1 VAVAAGWAVLGAQA
15 ARRPDRR
22 HRLTAAPVAWG
33 LAGVALAIQAVT
45 VAVNL
50 DAPRWEQAGAVG
62 LWIVPVVL
70 AAGAGPAW
78 LAHRLERGR
87 PVAAGAGGRPPQRAS
102 VGLAPGERAVWTAHT
117 SSPYGGAAAAA
128 AAVLLPAAGF
138 VAGGAQGWILVGAGL
153 VLAVAI
159 GTVSELTATVD
170 ARGLTLAHGPFARP
184 RWTVPLAEVAAAEP
198 ADIDPWRVG
207 GWGVRKVPGRRGAT
221 AVVVRGGPGLRVCA
235 RTAASCSSRSRTP
248 RPPPACSPTWP
259 AAPRLSPARRAGRPR
274 SPGPRGRSGEGG
286 VGGRAGVPR
295 PRGARRDL
303 ERDVHAPAR
312 PAVVELDELAHGEGG
327 PQALAQL
334 GHELLRDALHRHLAD
349 GVGGGD
355 PPLALPPLLHRELVR
370 RHPRRG

>member
-1 VAVAAGWAVLGAQA
+1 VLKRIIVLAGPGLALAALVAPVVVLGERLPDPLATHWDLGGTPDGRTAAAAFTAGLVVAVAAGWAVLGAQA

-159 GTVSELTATVD
+159 G
-170 ARGLTLAHGPFARP
+170 P
-184 RWTVPLAEVAAAEP
+184 
-198 ADIDPWRVG
+198 
-207 GWGVRKVPGRRGAT
+207 
-221 AVVVRGGPGLRVCA
+221 
-235 RTAASCSSRSRTP
+235 
-248 RPPPACSPTWP
+248 
-259 AAPRLSPARRAGRPR
+259 
-274 SPGPRGRSGEGG
+274 
-286 VGGRAGVPR
+286 
-295 PRGARRDL
+295 
-303 ERDVHAPAR
+303 
-312 PAVVELDELAHGEGG
+312 
-327 PQALAQL
+327 
-334 GHELLRDALHRHLAD
+334 
-349 GVGGGD
+349 
-355 PPLALPPLLHRELVR
+355 
-370 RHPRRG
+370 

>member
-1 VAVAAGWAVLGAQA
+1 VLRRTVVLAGPGLALAALVAPVVVLGERLPDPLATHWDLGGTPDGRTAAAAFTAGLVVAVAAAWAVLGAQA
-15 ARRPDRR
+15 ARRSERR
-22 HRLTAAPVAWG
+22 HRLTAAPLAWG

-62 LWIVPVVL
+62 LWIVPLVL

-78 LAHRLERGR
+78 LAHRLERGL
-87 PVAAGAGGRPPQRAS
+87 PVADGAGGRPPERAS

-117 SSPYGGAAAAA
+117 ASPYGAAAAA
-128 AAVLLPAAGF
+128 AAAVVLPAAGF
-138 VAGGAQGWILVGAGL
+138 AAGGPQGWILVGAGL

-221 AVVVRGGPGLRVCA
+221 AVVVRGGPGLRVV
-235 RTAASCSSRSRTP
+235 RTDGRELLVTVPDAEAAAGLLADLAGRAAPQPGSTSRPPAKSWASRT
-248 RPPPACSPTWP
+248 
-259 AAPRLSPARRAGRPR
+259 
-274 SPGPRGRSGEGG
+274 
-286 VGGRAGVPR
+286 
-295 PRGARRDL
+295 
-303 ERDVHAPAR
+303 
-312 PAVVELDELAHGEGG
+312 
-327 PQALAQL
+327 
-334 GHELLRDALHRHLAD
+334 
-349 GVGGGD
+349 
-355 PPLALPPLLHRELVR
+355 
-370 RHPRRG
+370 